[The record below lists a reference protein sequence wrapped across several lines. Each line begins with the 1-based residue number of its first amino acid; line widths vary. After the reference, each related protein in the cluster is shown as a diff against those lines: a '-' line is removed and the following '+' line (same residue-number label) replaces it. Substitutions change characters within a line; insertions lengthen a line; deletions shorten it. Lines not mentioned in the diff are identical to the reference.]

1 MKWACLL
8 FLFGYLLMVEGVLPA
23 VAMKQFQ
30 DVMPQGRLPSHTK
43 FHNKLNSW
51 SSDHNI
57 WNEKLYPH
65 WKAGDPRW
73 KNCWKGGKVVAALTS
88 DSPALVGSNVTFSVI
103 LKFPR
108 CQREDND
115 SNIVYDRHCLNSSDY
130 SYLPDQYVY
139 NWTQWIHN
147 CDWKNWENCTHNNSY
162 NVFPDGKP
170 FPYHHDWR
178 RKNFVYVFHTLGQY
192 YQKTGG
198 SSALVSINTTNIT
211 IGKQV
216 MEVSVYRRG
225 YRSFVPVTAASIIYV
240 VTDTI
245 PFYVNIS
252 QKNDRNTSDHIFIKD
267 MPITFDVRIHDPSH
281 YLNNSVISYHWNYG
295 DGSGLFVSNSSVST
309 HTYKLTG
316 NFSLGLSVQAM
327 IPGPCGP
334 VTPPAPLPTTPA
346 VPTQLPSNI
355 TTPTVSSLTEL
366 STIQPLVEGCHITR
380 YGSYKAPLFIT
391 EGILG
396 INIIQMT
403 SVQVAQPENS
413 MVDFMVTCQG
423 SLPTDACTI
432 IADPTC
438 QVLQSE
444 ACDPVTVADV
454 CLLTIRR
461 VFNESGTY
469 CVNIT
474 LGDAASLALTSALI
488 SISGDGGS
496 FSRTA
501 EGVLIACGFLVVC
514 AAALAFFLYKRYK
527 EYKPVERKKEQ
538 ETTSEGLRVYF
549 NNVKAVLFPVNN
561 ERDPLLKSKL
571 GIV

>member
-1 MKWACLL
+1 MKWASFFLL
-8 FLFGYLLMVEGVLPA
+8 CGYLLMIEGVLLA
-23 VAMKQFQ
+23 VATKQFR
-30 DVMPQGRLPSHTK
+30 DVMTRGSSLPQSK

-51 SSDHNI
+51 SSDHNV
-57 WNEKLYPH
+57 WNEKLYPY
-65 WKAGDPRW
+65 WEEGDPRW
-73 KNCWKGGKVVAALTS
+73 ENCWKGGKVVATLTS
-88 DSPALVGSNVTFSVI
+88 DSPALVGSNVSFSVI

-108 CQREDND
+108 CQKEDND
-115 SNIVYDRHCLNSSDY
+115 SNIVYDRYCVNGSVY
-130 SYLPDQYVY
+130 SYFPDQYVY
-139 NWTQWIHN
+139 NWTQWINN
-147 CDWKNWENCTHNNSY
+147 CGSENCTYNNSY
-162 NVFPDGKP
+162 NVFPDGRP

-198 SSALVSINTTNIT
+198 SSAIVSINTTNIT
-211 IGKQV
+211 VGKQF

-240 VTDTI
+240 VTDTV

-267 MPITFDVRIHDPSH
+267 IPIMFDVRIHDPSH
-281 YLNNSVISYHWNYG
+281 YLNHSVISYHWNYG
-295 DGSGLFVSNSSVST
+295 DGSGLFVSNSSVSM
-309 HTYKLTG
+309 HTYRLSG
-316 NFSLGLSVQAM
+316 NFSLGLSVQAV

-334 VTPPAPLPTTPA
+334 VTPPPPLPTSPG
-346 VPTQLPSNI
+346 VPTQLPPNMTI
-355 TTPTVSSLTEL
+355 TTSSSLTEL
-366 STIQPLVEGCHITR
+366 STEQPLAEGCHITR
-380 YGSYKAPLFIT
+380 YGAYKAPLFIT
-391 EGILG
+391 EGILEV
-396 INIIQMT
+396 NIIQMT
-403 SVQVAQPENS
+403 SVQLAATETENS

-444 ACDPVTVADV
+444 ACNPVNVADV

-514 AAALAFFLYKRYK
+514 AAALAYFLYKRYK
-527 EYKPVERKKEQ
+527 EYKPVEQKREH
-538 ETTSEGLRVYF
+538 ETTSEGLSVYF
-549 NNVKAVLFPVNN
+549 NNVKAVLFPANN